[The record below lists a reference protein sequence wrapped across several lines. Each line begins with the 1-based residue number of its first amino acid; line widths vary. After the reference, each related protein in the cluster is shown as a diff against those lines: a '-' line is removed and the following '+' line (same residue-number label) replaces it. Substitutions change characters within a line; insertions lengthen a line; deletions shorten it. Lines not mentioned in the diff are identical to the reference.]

1 MPSYLIEACLV
12 LDATLTGK
20 KYVVTFDCLLCSP
33 VTEKEPVHLRDLFSK
48 LTLAGYITQ
57 IVRFNEQAQKSVI
70 YSEGFI
76 GPPEPCIPWVAGVT
90 EIDELP
96 EKVQQAL
103 VNMLYEHLLENPYA
117 LREEFAN

>member
-1 MPSYLIEACLV
+1 MIEACLV
-12 LDATLTGK
+12 LDAYSTGK
-20 KYVVTFDCLLCSP
+20 KYLVTFDCLLCSP
-33 VTEKEPVHLRDLFSK
+33 VTEKEPEDLRNLFAK

-57 IVRFNEQAQKSVI
+57 IVRFNEHAQKSVV

-76 GPPEPCIPWVAGVT
+76 GPPEPSIPWVAGVT
-90 EIDELP
+90 QIDELP

-117 LREEFAN
+117 LHEEFAN